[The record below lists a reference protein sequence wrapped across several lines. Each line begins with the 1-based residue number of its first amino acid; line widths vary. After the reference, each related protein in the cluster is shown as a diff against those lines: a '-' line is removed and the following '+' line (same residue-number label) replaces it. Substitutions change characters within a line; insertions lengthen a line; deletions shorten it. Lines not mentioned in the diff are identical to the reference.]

1 MAEQTPR
8 VAPAPDGTPHGA
20 HDRGDGIVTFALW
33 APWKSSV
40 HLIGDFNNWDRHSTM
55 MKRQPDGSWKS
66 ELVLDCGK
74 EYHFRYL
81 INGREWHNEW
91 EADRYAVHPLGGENS
106 VLMI

>member
-1 MAEQTPR
+1 MVNKQY
-8 VAPAPDGTPHGA
+8 DKQKSKCK
-20 HDRGDGIVTFALW
+20 VTFTL
-33 APWKSSV
+33 PSSV
-40 HLIGDFNNWDRHSTM
+40 KAATAAVVGDFNNWDRHHTM